1 MDQLKEGH
9 QGPIVVMICREWDL
23 HNINGKYL
31 STNFVVSDE
40 KENVMHS
47 TMKSNVSHCFIDKIK
62 EGNVVSMRS
71 FTVQKNNEYRIL
83 KDNAYLIELNGSTSV
98 RKATTNVGCFVR
110 HPFQLMEFEA
120 IQPTEKK
127 YMIDV
132 TGYITNVGKYVHVT
146 PRQWQ
151 KLENAT

>member
-31 STNFVVSDE
+31 STNIVVSDE
-40 KENVMHS
+40 KENVIHS
-47 TMKSNVSHCFIDKIK
+47 TMKSNVSHCFIDNIK
-62 EGNVVSMRS
+62 EGNVVSM
-71 FTVQKNNEYRIL
+71 
-83 KDNAYLIELNGSTSV
+83 
-98 RKATTNVGCFVR
+98 R

-132 TGYITNVGKYVHVT
+132 TGYITNVGKSVHVT